1 MLLIAVVAGVA
12 IGLALGGLGAG
23 GSMLTVPVL
32 VYALGQDIQTAATAS
47 LIIVGVVAL
56 AGVFGHARSGQ
67 VRWGAGLAIG
77 VFGAVTSLL
86 GSQLSRAI
94 DPEVLL
100 LAFSGVVVLAAFS
113 MLRRTAVRTRPVG
126 RARQSAEVL
135 AAALVVGFLT
145 GLFGVGGGF
154 IIVPALV
161 LGLSLPMP
169 SAVGTSLLVIVLTCT
184 TALVERLGAVDI
196 PWDIVSPFALAGVV
210 GALVGKRLADRVS
223 GPVLVRGFALLL
235 LAVAGYVGVR
245 AGLALW

>member
-1 MLLIAVVAGVA
+1 VLLIAVVAGVA